1 MNNKIK
7 ELFMRIPYGVKVMA
21 PGWDDDVNEE
31 ITIISEV
38 YELCTDGYLRLKED
52 ETGDQYYIDDVKL
65 CLRPLSA
72 LTEKEKRE
80 LLNRLFTDEH
90 MNKFTVLDK
99 GVVQEIEHESSTKNF
114 EVLYPTFDPKQ
125 CSIYVDF
132 LYDHQIDFSGLIESG
147 DAVDISKI

>member
-1 MNNKIK
+1 MGNKIK
-7 ELFMRIPYGVKVMA
+7 ELFMRIPYGVKVIA
-21 PGWDDDVNEE
+21 PSWDDDADEE
-31 ITIISEV
+31 ITIFSEV

-65 CLRPLSA
+65 CLRPLSS

-80 LLNRLFTDEH
+80 LLNRLFTDKD
-90 MNKFTVLDK
+90 MDKFRVLDK

-132 LYDHQIDFSGLIESG
+132 LYEHQIDFSGLIESG

>member
-1 MNNKIK
+1 MGNKIK
-7 ELFMRIPYGVKVMA
+7 ELFMRIPHGVKVMA
-21 PGWDDDVNEE
+21 PGWDDDADEE
-31 ITIISEV
+31 ITIFSEV

-65 CLRPLSA
+65 CLRPLSS

-80 LLNRLFTDEH
+80 LLNRLFTDKD
-90 MNKFTVLDK
+90 MDKFRVLDK
-99 GVVQEIEHESSTKNF
+99 GVVQEIEHESSTKNLD
-114 EVLYPTFDPKQ
+114 VLYPTFDPKQ

-147 DAVDISKI
+147 DAVDITKI